1 MLLTGIPRNA
11 GGEAQRRFRPVQPD
25 QRAVVL
31 ADYFVFVRRR
41 MGSARRGG
49 FEINLA
55 SGGEDWFILEA
66 TRMWRNWQTRYFEVV
81 VP

>member
-1 MLLTGIPRNA
+1 M
-11 GGEAQRRFRPVQPD
+11 
-25 QRAVVL
+25 VL
-31 ADYFVFVRRR
+31 VMYFVFVRSRVR
-41 MGSARRGG
+41 GARRGG
-49 FEINLA
+49 FQNNLA